1 MQTLSNS
8 LAILSV
14 QNAVTQLLQSVG
26 GGIENDKVLRTLLVA
41 LILLSL
47 LAEQQN
53 SEGATSPLL
62 SQLGNRTSDQSQY
75 IGIFTSSTTIS
86 IEQSTT
92 TVVFTGS
99 NVDASQTTGGEPQAD
114 SGRIDTVA

>member
-1 MQTLSNS
+1 V
-8 LAILSV
+8 A
-14 QNAVTQLLQSVG
+14 
-26 GGIENDKVLRTLLVA
+26 NDKVLRALLVA

-47 LAEQQN
+47 LAQQQN
-53 SEGATSPLL
+53 DEGATTPLL

-86 IEQSTT
+86 IEQSST
-92 TVVFTGS
+92 TVVFTG
-99 NVDASQTTGGEPQAD
+99 NNGDASQTMGGGPQAD